1 MAAVVDEELSE
12 QLEAAP
18 FYSILIDKSTDIATD
33 HTLIMYVRY
42 VHGGEVCMR
51 FFEIT
56 ELSSGTANAKQA
68 ADSIP
73 YIKKYINT
81 IFKYYHYSPKH
92 WSKLKEMQPILQH
105 AEIKLKQTFHT
116 RWLSFEGAVEA
127 ILANVDP
134 LIAALIE
141 SDPTAKG
148 ILSFIST
155 FQFLATTHFLA
166 DVLVLLSRL
175 SKTF

>member
-56 ELSSGTANAKQA
+56 ELSSTANAKQA

-73 YIKKYINT
+73 YIKKYQQYINT
-81 IFKYYHYSPKH
+81 IYKYYHYSPKH
-92 WSKLKEMQPILQH
+92 WSKLKEMQAILQH
-105 AEIKLKQTFHT
+105 AEIKLKQTFNT

-134 LIAALIE
+134 LIAALISDSE

-155 FQFLATTHFLA
+155 
-166 DVLVLLSRL
+166 
-175 SKTF
+175 